1 MTSGTLKTRAIGT
14 ALALA
19 LGLVAASTASGESSG
34 WRGRTLEGTWY
45 IQVTIRVCATG
56 MPVPGTQPV
65 NSLVTFAPGGTLA
78 ESVGGGGFA
87 PGQRSP
93 GHGSWHHE
101 RGQTFSQKF
110 TALINF
116 ASPGPPPVEAGWQT
130 VTHTVHLID
139 RDNLES
145 SGTNAFYR
153 SDGSVYRTG
162 CSTAIGMRFE

>member
-1 MTSGTLKTRAIGT
+1 MTAGTSRTRAIGA

-19 LGLVAASTASGESSG
+19 LGLATASTASGESNGSQG
-34 WRGRTLEGTWY
+34 HMVEGTWY
-45 IQVTIRVCATG
+45 IQVTLRVCATG

-65 NSLVTFAPGGTLA
+65 NSLVTFARGGTLA
-78 ESVGGGGFA
+78 ETAGGTGFA

-93 GHGSWHHE
+93 GHGFWHHK
-101 RGQTFSQKF
+101 RGHTYSQKF

-116 ASPGPPPVEAGWQT
+116 ASAGPPPVEAGWQT

-153 SDGSVYRTG
+153 ADGSLYRTG
-162 CSTAIGMRFE
+162 CSTAVGKRFE